1 MNNNNTLSTAE
12 KKEMYNKIMENIS
25 QQVIKSLNESEHL
38 NEAFKCDY
46 LQKLID
52 TATKFSKQNPE
63 KDYYL
68 ELVLNRYDID
78 DDRYKRYLCCFK
90 NGIMKNSNH
99 PIPFNI
105 FDDNSFCDWDDGL
118 SHYEIN
124 FSVTKKQ
131 IRILNKE
138 SFPYFILYTND
149 KNRKTGEIEKN
160 FVLYQRLNPLIRS
173 FEFSDLEN
181 LRYKR
186 KRSQDY
192 DFQKDK
198 EDTRRKIRNNIYTK
212 MLLKRNNVS
221 SMEELRH
228 KNRIKEMVYNISN
241 DIVDYIC
248 YENHIDEQ
256 EIDFEKIINSFED
269 FLNSLVQE
277 YKK

>member
-1 MNNNNTLSTAE
+1 
-12 KKEMYNKIMENIS
+12 
-25 QQVIKSLNESEHL
+25 
-38 NEAFKCDY
+38 
-46 LQKLID
+46 
-52 TATKFSKQNPE
+52 
-63 KDYYL
+63 
-68 ELVLNRYDID
+68 
-78 DDRYKRYLCCFK
+78 
-90 NGIMKNSNH
+90 MKNSNH